1 MLVKHSFIHLR
12 KNEGRDKGCSFVM
25 WKDAS
30 GRWFD
35 RKTAS
40 RLLQENQ
47 LKIYMDSSQETGMV
61 TKSVLTS
68 TIAEKL

>member
-1 MLVKHSFIHLR
+1 
-12 KNEGRDKGCSFVM
+12 M

-40 RLLQENQ
+40 RLLQEKSIED
-47 LKIYMDSSQETGMV
+47 LHGSSQETVMD

-68 TIAEKL
+68 TIAGKL